1 MMHANKPGTNNEILD
16 VISRPRGDIPSN
28 PDAVIRARKQLT
40 DSLPKIVMND
50 ADAAEG
56 GCGVVGLAC
65 EIPIAGRHLFK
76 SLEQMRNRGNGKGG
90 GVAMVGLNPEQFET
104 TQNVLEDCYL
114 IAIAW
119 VNEGHRES
127 VEKKYINSKFDVV
140 HTFDMPVLD
149 DWKSLPALE
158 VCPPDVTCYWVKPT
172 QEGVAAMFE
181 ETEMNSNDFNDE
193 EAIHSEYVYRNTHKL
208 NVEFYAQDG
217 RADAFVLSHGRDML
231 ILKIVGYAEDVIKY
245 YCLDDFTAHVWIG
258 HHRYPTRGRVTHPG
272 GAHPFGQGIDVALV
286 HNGDFS
292 NYVSVKDYLAQRGME
307 PLFFTDTEVAALG
320 FDLHH
325 RVYGYPIEYLIESLA
340 PTSELDFV
348 MLPEEKQKI
357 YEAIQKTHIHGSPD
371 GPWFFIIAQGAGK
384 GHHRLIGITDTSML
398 RPQVFSYQRGE
409 VAIAFCGSEKQVIDA
424 VMESISAE
432 DKRFW
437 RRCDR
442 YWNAR
447 GGSYTDGGAFL
458 FDITKKNDGG
468 FELIMTDKFGGVVDT
483 HPNGD
488 IDVGASAMTSDV
500 EWPDSNDPRTRF
512 NVCVEA
518 LQEMD
523 WGAAKTMISELNSFS
538 QQEGRLEVIQCLQ
551 LLLDRCY
558 STGNLR
564 RSLWLDHVED
574 ALIEILMRSASKPCS
589 NFIGQKELGHRP
601 EPENTNQAIV
611 VDARPYPIEGG
622 ESLAR
627 ELIALHNLGWKN
639 FHVVLCQGHRFIGNG
654 FGMDTDDVRID
665 IYGSVGDYLGS
676 GNDGMTIHMH
686 GNGQDQIG
694 QIHKRGTT
702 VVHGDVGQCY
712 GYGAKGGKLFIR
724 GNAAGRPMINSVG
737 SPKLVINGTAL
748 DYLAESFM
756 AGDPLEGGGFVIVN
770 GIEFDES
777 GQIIAMETPY
787 PGCNLFSLSS
797 GGAIYVRD
805 PYSRLSSSQLN
816 GGDFTNLTAEDW
828 NILEPLLM
836 ENEEHFGITLASLLT
851 VEGELLA
858 PENIYR
864 KIIPLKNKALSVED
878 SWAAKHD

>member
-1 MMHANKPGTNNEILD
+1 MHANMPGTPKQSVD
-16 VISRPRGDIPSN
+16 VVGRPRGDVPAN
-28 PDAVIRARKQLT
+28 PEAVVKARKMLT
-40 DSLPKIVMND
+40 DSLPKIEMNE

-56 GCGVVGLAC
+56 GCGVVGLAS
-65 EIPIAGRHLFK
+65 EIPIAGRHLFN

-90 GVAMVGLNPEQFET
+90 GVAMVGLNPAQFNT
-104 TQNVLEDCYL
+104 TQDVLEDSYL
-114 IAIAW
+114 VAIAW
-119 VNEGHRES
+119 VNDGYREE
-127 VEKKYINSKFDVV
+127 VESKFINPVFDVL
-140 HTFDMPVLD
+140 HTFDMPVLE

-158 VCPPDVTCYWVKPT
+158 VCPPAVTCYWVNPT
-172 QEGVAAMFE
+172 EAGIASMFE
-181 ETEMNSNDFNDE
+181 ETGMSPGDFSDE

-245 YCLDDFTAHVWIG
+245 YCLDDFTSHVWIG

-325 RVYGYPIEYLIESLA
+325 RVYGYPMEYLIESLA

-348 MLPEEKQKI
+348 MLPEEKQKV

-398 RPQVFSYQRGE
+398 RPQVFAYQRGE
-409 VAIAFCGSEKQVIDA
+409 AAIAFCASEKQVIDA
-424 VMESISAE
+424 VMESLSAE
-432 DKRFW
+432 DSRFW

-458 FDITKKNDGG
+458 FDVTKQEDGN
-468 FELIMTDKFGGVVDT
+468 FELIMTDKFGGLVDT
-483 HPNGD
+483 HPDGD
-488 IDVGASAMTSDV
+488 FSVMDAAMTSEVD
-500 EWPDSNDPRTRF
+500 WPAEGGANARF
-512 NVCVEA
+512 EACVEA
-518 LQEMD
+518 LQSMD
-523 WGAAKTMISELNSFS
+523 WAAAKTMLSEINTFS
-538 QQEGRLEVIQCLQ
+538 QQESRSEAIVCLQ

-558 STGNLR
+558 STGSLR
-564 RSLWLDHVED
+564 KSRWLDHVED
-574 ALIEILMRSASKPCS
+574 VLVDILRSSVTTPCES
-589 NFIGQKELGHRP
+589 FVGQKTTGHRP
-601 EPENTNQAIV
+601 EPVNGAQAIV
-611 VDARPYPIEGG
+611 VDARPYPIEGQD
-622 ESLAR
+622 SLAR
-627 ELIALHNLGWKN
+627 ELVELHAIGWRN
-639 FHVVLCQGHRFIGNG
+639 FHVVLCHGHRFIGNG
-654 FGMDTDDVRID
+654 LGMETNDVRID
-665 IYGSVGDYLGS
+665 VYGSVGDYLGS

-756 AGDPLEGGGFVIVN
+756 AGDPLEGGGFVIIN
-770 GIEFDES
+770 GIEYDEK
-777 GQIIAMETPY
+777 GQLQSMETPY
-787 PGCNLFSLSS
+787 PGGNLFSLSS

-805 PYSRLSSSQLN
+805 PHSRLSVSQLN
-816 GGDFTNLTAEDW
+816 GGDFTELTDADW
-828 NILEPLLM
+828 QILEPLLM
-836 ENEEHFGITLASLLT
+836 ENEEHFGIQLAALLT
-851 VEGELLA
+851 VEGEVRA
-858 PENIYR
+858 PGSVYR

-878 SWAAKHD
+878 GWAAKHD